1 MNSHALF
8 VYKDDLAFTMNPTK
22 PAIVV
27 PLSEISKVEL
37 GCIDK
42 HNTAQVVG
50 GTNRPV
56 QTTSLAAK
64 QQSAQQSSTKSVKEL
79 K

>member
-50 GTNRPV
+50 GTNRP
-56 QTTSLAAK
+56 
-64 QQSAQQSSTKSVKEL
+64 
-79 K
+79 